1 MRLLLVDDDPALLDM
16 LSMALEDAGYAVQ
29 TAPDGQAAWELIS
42 RGPPPALLIS
52 DINMPRLDGFVLCKR
67 VKERPDPPG
76 VLLLSS
82 RDSEMDEALGLEL
95 GADDY
100 MAKPLRLRAL
110 LARVALILRRTAHP
124 PSPPEPTP
132 TGAAPGQPASI
143 APTSDL
149 SPRVVGALQI
159 DPLRLLLTWRSQPIT
174 TTVTEFRL
182 IELLAGRPGV
192 VFSRERLLEGMRGD
206 DSVVA
211 ERIVDTYIR
220 RMRRKFEAV
229 DPDFERIE
237 TIIGAGYRW
246 RP

>member
-1 MRLLLVDDDPALLDM
+1 MVRLLLVDDDPALLDI

-29 TAPDGQAAWELIS
+29 TAPDGQAAWDLIS

-110 LARVALILRRTAHP
+110 LARVALILRRNAP
-124 PSPPEPTP
+124 PPPNLGP
-132 TGAAPGQPASI
+132 AAANQGPMPAS
-143 APTSDL
+143 PDL
-149 SPRVVGALQI
+149 APRVLGALQL
-159 DPLRLLLTWRSQPIT
+159 DPLRLLLTWRSQPISA
-174 TTVTEFRL
+174 TVTEFRL

-246 RP
+246 RA

>member
-1 MRLLLVDDDPALLDM
+1 MVRLLLVDDDPALLDI

-29 TAPDGQAAWELIS
+29 TAPDGQAAWDLIS

-110 LARVALILRRTAHP
+110 LARVALILRRNAPAP
-124 PSPPEPTP
+124 PNLGP
-132 TGAAPGQPASI
+132 AASNQGPMPAS
-143 APTSDL
+143 PDL
-149 SPRVVGALQI
+149 APRVLGALQL
-159 DPLRLLLTWRSQPIT
+159 DPLRLLLTWRSQPISA
-174 TTVTEFRL
+174 TVTEFRL

-246 RP
+246 RA